1 MFAACVKHAA
11 RLIGCAKNRWGINLA
26 AGRKR
31 KRKKHGGKTPERWWR
46 WLVIVALLGI
56 IVASVG
62 VVFLDLLIRAKFTGS
77 KWVLPAHVY
86 SRSLELYPG
95 QALRQD
101 RFVWELQQLGYRPSS
116 AINSAGEYRVS
127 GNQVQLYLRPFRF
140 WDGDEPARYVAATF
154 NSGTLSRL
162 NDRRGQPLGLVRL
175 EPLMIGGIYPEQ
187 VEDRIPVRME
197 QLPPYLADAL
207 IAVEDREFYRHH
219 GISLKGISRAMLSN
233 LRSGKM
239 TQGGSTITQQLVK
252 NFYLNNERTLSRKA
266 LEAVMAILL
275 EWHYSKTEIL
285 ETYINEVYLGQAG
298 KRAIHGFGLASQHY
312 FRQPLRELDIH
323 QVALLVGMVKGASYY
338 DPWRNGERALQRRNL
353 VINVMAERQLID
365 AQQAARAERAPLGI
379 STHPG
384 TDSNPFPAYL
394 DLVKR
399 QLREDYQDRDLRS
412 EGLRIFTNFDPQV
425 QRQLEQS
432 ATAQLGAVERDYRLA
447 QETLETAAVVV
458 RVGTGDV
465 LALAGGRQPGFAGFN
480 RALDASRSVG
490 STLKPAVYLA
500 ALEQPRRYT
509 LGTLISDA
517 PVSFPVAGK
526 EPWEPRNYDR
536 TSHGEVPLYRALAQS
551 YNQATARLGM
561 ELGVPAVVDVV
572 RRLGYQQ
579 ALPAVPALTLGG
591 VTMTPLNVAEIY
603 HTIAA
608 DGFYTPLRAINSV
621 YTVDNQPL
629 KRYPYNVE
637 QRFSPQVMHL
647 LHYALQA
654 VVREGT
660 GKGVYRWLPQH
671 MVVAGKTGTSNG
683 QRDSWFSGFSGN
695 YLSVVWVGR
704 DDNEKMPVTG
714 GTGALKVWAELMAR
728 LDNQPF
734 PFTRPE
740 GVVYHWMD
748 PDSGSLAE
756 EGCAGAHYLPFVAG
770 SEPQLH
776 SPCYRRQAPDVVDW
790 LKGILNW

>member
-1 MFAACVKHAA
+1 M
-11 RLIGCAKNRWGINLA
+11 A

-31 KRKKHGGKTPERWWR
+31 KRTKSGRKSPGRWWR
-46 WLVIVALLGI
+46 WLVIGTLLGI

-62 VVFLDLLIRAKFTGS
+62 VVLLDLLIRAKFTGS
-77 KWVLPAHVY
+77 KWALPAHVY
-86 SRSLELYPG
+86 SRSLDLYPG
-95 QALRQD
+95 QSLRQE
-101 RFVWELQQLGYRPSS
+101 RFVWELQQLGYRSS
-116 AINSAGEYRVS
+116 STINSAGEYRIS
-127 GNQVQLYLRPFRF
+127 GNQVQLYLRAFRF
-140 WDGDEPARYVAATF
+140 WDGDETARYVAATF
-154 NSGTLSRL
+154 SGGTLSRL
-162 NDRRGQPLGLVRL
+162 TNQQGQPLPLVRL
-175 EPLMIGGIYPEQ
+175 EPLLIGGIYPEQ

-233 LRSGKM
+233 LHSGKM
-239 TQGGSTITQQLVK
+239 AQGGSTITQQLVK
-252 NFYLNNERTLSRKA
+252 NFYLNNQRTLSRKA

-353 VINVMAERQLID
+353 VINIMAERQLID
-365 AQQAARAERAPLGI
+365 AQQAARAERTPLGI
-379 STHPG
+379 SAHPG

-394 DLVKR
+394 ELVKR
-399 QLREDYQDRDLRS
+399 QLREDYQDRDLRN
-412 EGLRIFTNFDPQV
+412 EGLRVFTNFDPQV
-425 QRQLEQS
+425 QRQLEES
-432 ATAQLGAVERDYRLA
+432 VTAQIGAVERDYRLA
-447 QETLETAAVVV
+447 KNTLETAAVVV

-465 LALAGGRQPGFAGFN
+465 LALAGGRQAGFAGFN

-509 LGTLISDA
+509 LATLVSDA
-517 PVSFPVAGK
+517 PVSFPIAGNA
-526 EPWEPRNYDR
+526 PWEPRNYDR
-536 TSHGEVPLYRALAQS
+536 TNHGDVPLYRALAQS

-561 ELGVPAVVDVV
+561 ELGVSSVVDVI
-572 RRLGYQQ
+572 RRLGYEQS
-579 ALPAVPALTLGG
+579 LPEVPALTLGG
-591 VTMTPLNVAEIY
+591 VTMTPLDVAGIY

-608 DGFYTPLRAINSV
+608 DGFYTQLRAINSV

-637 QRFSPQVMHL
+637 QRFSPQAMHL
-647 LHYALQA
+647 LHYALQS

-660 GKGVYRWLPQH
+660 GKGVYRWLPQS

-683 QRDSWFSGFSGN
+683 QRDSWFSGYSGN
-695 YLSVVWVGR
+695 YLSVVWMGR

-714 GTGALKVWAELMAR
+714 GTGALRVWAELMAR

-740 GVVYHWMD
+740 GVVYHWVD
-748 PDSGSLAE
+748 PGSGSLTE
-756 EGCAGAHYLPFVAG
+756 EGCAGAHYLPFVVG

-776 SPCYRRQAPDVVDW
+776 SPCYRRQTPDVVDW
-790 LKGILNW
+790 LKGVLNW